1 MKTCVLFV
9 TLLIASTY
17 AVQNPNANFLSMGQE
32 TFIDD
37 VLEQIKGTPLGRSV
51 SALIRIKM
59 KAGEADYTRLF
70 AAFDQ
75 LRQFLHDQKE
85 GNRVRAQE
93 RAQQNTLMLQNQ
105 QAIIDE

>member
-9 TLLIASTY
+9 ALLVASTY
-17 AVQNPNANFLSMGQE
+17 AVQNKPTNFLALGQD

-51 SALIRIKM
+51 STLIRIKM

-75 LRQFLHDQKE
+75 LRQFLKDQTE
-85 GNRVRAQE
+85 ENRVRSGE
-93 RAQQNTLMLQNQ
+93 RQRQNTLMLQN
-105 QAIIDE
+105 

>member
-1 MKTCVLFV
+1 MKTCILFV

-17 AVQNPNANFLSMGQE
+17 AVQNKPTNFLALGQE
-32 TFIDD
+32 SFMDD

-59 KAGEADYTRLF
+59 KSGEADYTRLF

-75 LRQFLHDQKE
+75 LRQFLNDQTESNK
-85 GNRVRAQE
+85 VRATE
-93 RAQQNTLMLQNQ
+93 RK
-105 QAIIDE
+105 

>member
-1 MKTCVLFV
+1 MKTCILFV

-17 AVQNPNANFLSMGQE
+17 AVQNKPTNFLALGQE
-32 TFIDD
+32 SFMDD

-59 KAGEADYTRLF
+59 KSGEADFTRLF

-75 LRQFLHDQKE
+75 LRQFLNDQTESNK
-85 GNRVRAQE
+85 VRATE
-93 RAQQNTLMLQNQ
+93 RK
-105 QAIIDE
+105 